1 MVILAT
7 SVAILGLLVT
17 LVLQVVKFFAKGN
30 NYKAKSHDLE
40 RKHELCVFEQ
50 AQAEARIV
58 DLEKKVGELQREI
71 PLLSKEVGVAE
82 ARLREAEQRLRHRT
96 PTRHTV
102 GNE

>member
-50 AQAEARIV
+50 AQAEAR
-58 DLEKKVGELQREI
+58 
-71 PLLSKEVGVAE
+71 
-82 ARLREAEQRLRHRT
+82 LREAEQRLRHRT